1 MSEPP
6 AAGRNTSF
14 AAITLLRCRDRFAR
28 LLEAIAEPRRSE
40 LAQAIAQHEH
50 LDEPH
55 LKQVLAQVIRREH
68 ASTREKAAQ
77 VLGSAIVRAPRAVRI
92 GLAQETEQ

>member
-40 LAQAIAQHEH
+40 LARAIAQHEH

-55 LKQVLAQVIRREH
+55 LKQILAQVIRREH
-68 ASTREKAAQ
+68 ASAREKAAQ
-77 VLGSAIVRAPRAVRI
+77 MLGSAVVRAPRVVRI
-92 GLAQETEQ
+92 WLTQESKQ